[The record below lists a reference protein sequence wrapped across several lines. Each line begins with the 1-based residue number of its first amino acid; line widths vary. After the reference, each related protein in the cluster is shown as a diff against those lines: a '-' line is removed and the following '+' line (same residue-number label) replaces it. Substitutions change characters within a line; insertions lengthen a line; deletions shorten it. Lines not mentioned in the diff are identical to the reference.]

1 MSTNQGLTRTCGGVG
16 QSGISECY
24 GKQTYDESTA
34 DVEGSLGRHGLL
46 CWIAGSVISDIAVEV
61 IRVVVYLAAMGLAD
75 LIAIALLVVVGG
87 HGVDGLME

>member
-1 MSTNQGLTRTCGGVG
+1 M
-16 QSGISECY
+16 
-24 GKQTYDESTA
+24 
-34 DVEGSLGRHGLL
+34 GRHGLL